1 MEFFQYAITVGE
13 GVSSNYADCVDSC
26 NKQQSFSQKCCAELT
41 MDMGSQQDL
50 AYVCMNQSVAAADM
64 NMSIAGANVKVTCVG
79 SGAKRLVTG
88 ALAAVLAFVA
98 I

>member
-1 MEFFQYAITVGE
+1 
-13 GVSSNYADCVDSC
+13 
-26 NKQQSFSQKCCAELT
+26 

-50 AYVCMNQSVAAADM
+50 AYVCMNQSVAATDM

-79 SGAKRLVTG
+79 SGARRLVAAT
-88 ALAAVLAFVA
+88 LAAVLAFVA